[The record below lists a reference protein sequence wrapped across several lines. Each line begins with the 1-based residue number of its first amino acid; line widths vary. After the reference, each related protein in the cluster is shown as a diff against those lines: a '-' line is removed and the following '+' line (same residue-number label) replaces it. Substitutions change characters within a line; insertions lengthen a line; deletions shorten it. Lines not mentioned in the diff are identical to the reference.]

1 MRCTR
6 RPVSAWFEMDDLPS
20 GLGDRDRSP
29 NFGMQWEVND
39 TQMRH
44 TIRAVRRKPLT
55 IGKLLGV
62 AGCFAIVFA
71 TASYAENFGSWVLFF
86 VVLPMF
92 GGMLGTYKYGLSG
105 FVEGASYG
113 VLLLPLSIILLIV
126 VLIWLFLLSV
136 VLSPLLS
143 AG

>member
-1 MRCTR
+1 
-6 RPVSAWFEMDDLPS
+6 MDDLPS

-86 VVLPMF
+86 F
-92 GGMLGTYKYGLSG
+92 FKQKTAY
-105 FVEGASYG
+105 EIG
-113 VLLLPLSIILLIV
+113 VRLVGSEMCIRDRLYHH
-126 VLIWLFLLSV
+126 
-136 VLSPLLS
+136 
-143 AG
+143 